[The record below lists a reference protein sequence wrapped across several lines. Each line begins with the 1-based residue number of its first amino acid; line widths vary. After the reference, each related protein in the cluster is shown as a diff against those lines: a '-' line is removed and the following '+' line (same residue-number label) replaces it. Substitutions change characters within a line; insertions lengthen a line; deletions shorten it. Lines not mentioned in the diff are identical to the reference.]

1 MKMFWIFCFM
11 VVWYRVVRN
20 RLEKTRYAHELILC
34 EFRGKEVK
42 WIGWTLANVPHWTNL
57 VWWYSLYN
65 GVTDLFDCFLLSLL
79 FTRNL
84 KLKPTGKQNA
94 IEWVIDFS
102 RGIVTDNLPR
112 KELSNFH
119 LLAFTLFL
127 FVFVANNI
135 GLVTKI
141 VLPNETTLWKSP
153 TADPFVTLTLAF
165 IMILLTHL
173 FGVKKLGFKG
183 YFVNSFLKPYSFMFP
198 MKLIEEFT
206 NLLTLALR
214 LYGNIYAGE
223 VLLTLI
229 AKMVIS
235 LGWFSLPLA
244 IPLEMVWIAFSLFIG
259 SIQAFVFVTL
269 SMVYMSHKIEVEE

>member
-1 MKMFWIFCFM
+1 MDERSLTFHIGPIWFDGTVCIM
-11 VVWYRVVRN
+11 V
-20 RLEKTRYAHELILC
+20 LLTCLIV
-34 EFRGKEVK
+34 FF
-42 WIGWTLANVPHWTNL
+42 LA
-57 VWWYSLYN
+57 Y
-65 GVTDLFDCFLLSLL
+65 F

-165 IMILLTHL
+165 IMILLT
-173 FGVKKLGFKG
+173 
-183 YFVNSFLKPYSFMFP
+183 
-198 MKLIEEFT
+198 

>member
-1 MKMFWIFCFM
+1 
-11 VVWYRVVRN
+11 
-20 RLEKTRYAHELILC
+20 
-34 EFRGKEVK
+34 
-42 WIGWTLANVPHWTNL
+42 
-57 VWWYSLYN
+57 
-65 GVTDLFDCFLLSLL
+65 
-79 FTRNL
+79 
-84 KLKPTGKQNA
+84 
-94 IEWVIDFS
+94 
-102 RGIVTDNLPR
+102 
-112 KELSNFH
+112 
-119 LLAFTLFL
+119 
-127 FVFVANNI
+127 
-135 GLVTKI
+135 
-141 VLPNETTLWKSP
+141 
-153 TADPFVTLTLAF
+153 
-165 IMILLTHL
+165 
-173 FGVKKLGFKG
+173 
-183 YFVNSFLKPYSFMFP
+183 

>member
-1 MKMFWIFCFM
+1 MDERSLTFHIGPIWFDGTVCIM
-11 VVWYRVVRN
+11 V
-20 RLEKTRYAHELILC
+20 LLTCLIV
-34 EFRGKEVK
+34 FF
-42 WIGWTLANVPHWTNL
+42 LA
-57 VWWYSLYN
+57 Y
-65 GVTDLFDCFLLSLL
+65 F

-165 IMILLTHL
+165 IMIL
-173 FGVKKLGFKG
+173 
-183 YFVNSFLKPYSFMFP
+183 
-198 MKLIEEFT
+198 
-206 NLLTLALR
+206 TLALR